1 VPEDRNLS
9 WNYRVLLGQG
19 VSTNAAKELTSVKL
33 VLPFLYTSVGA
44 PVFFAGL
51 LVPIATGA
59 KICVQTF
66 AAPLVSAAR
75 SNKKFLS
82 LAALATALALVLV
95 SITLDLVTVPW
106 LVAIFLFVA
115 LVLGA
120 SAGLGSLAF
129 QNLIGRTLT
138 HETRSRLLFTQSS
151 LAGIFAMIVAF
162 ASQIVLNPGTSLVA
176 HQELIWLGIGLFLIS
191 ALVITAIREPLAQ
204 APADSRQQEGR
215 RRHGLDELGESFRIA
230 LALGWF
236 RRFLIARTLY
246 LSIEL
251 AMPFFSIHAA
261 SYHGSSVIGLNAFVI
276 ASSIGLVVGGFFWQ
290 WIGGRGI
297 HMILVLAACM
307 TCLGGLLAMAIELKL
322 VSQGIFLYAIVFV
335 LVSLGAQGIQN
346 GRTLY
351 LIGATTDHE
360 RPYCIAV
367 GSVTI
372 GLIAIVFGALLGALG
387 GFKGVVWPIF
397 ALMVLNILA
406 ALYTVRLHDFRP
418 KNVSP

>member
-1 VPEDRNLS
+1 VTDDRNS
-9 WNYRVLLGQG
+9 IWNYRVLLGQG
-19 VSTNAAKELTSVKL
+19 VSTNAARELTSVKL

-51 LVPIATGA
+51 LVPIATAA
-59 KICVQTF
+59 KIGVQTF
-66 AAPLVSAAR
+66 AAPLIGAAR
-75 SNKKFLS
+75 SNKKFLA
-82 LAALATALALVLV
+82 LAALATALALVLI
-95 SITLDLVTVPW
+95 SLTLDLVTVPW

-162 ASQIVLNPGTSLVA
+162 ASQIVLKPGTSLVA

-191 ALVITAIREPLAQ
+191 ALVITAIREPP
-204 APADSRQQEGR
+204 APTDTSQQGGPR
-215 RRHGLDELGESFRIA
+215 RRGLAELGEGFRIA

-261 SYHGSSVIGLNAFVI
+261 SYHGNSVIGLNAFVI
-276 ASSIGLVVGGFFWQ
+276 ASSIGLVVGGFFWPR
-290 WIGGRGI
+290 IGRGAVRT
-297 HMILVLAACM
+297 ILILAACI

-335 LVSLGAQGIQN
+335 LISLGAQGIQN

-351 LIGATTDHE
+351 LIGTATDHE

-372 GLIAIVFGALLGALG
+372 GLIAIAFGALLGALG
-387 GFKGVVWPIF
+387 GFQGVVWPIF

-406 ALYTVRLHDFRP
+406 ALYTVKLRDLRR
-418 KNVSP
+418 